1 VADLKKNGFKGN
13 EAFLKAAKDLADFG
27 KLNPFQEGW
36 LSKTWPDSAAQFGN
50 GEGALYLMGNWIV
63 AQQAQNSK
71 DGKGVGA
78 DNLTTVAFPGAIAGG
93 KGDGSE
99 TLGGIAGYELNASAP
114 PEAAKFLE
122 FFASREQQKPIA
134 EQGINI
140 PTAIGSADDLKD
152 PILQAAAK
160 AIAAS
165 SKHQNFLDQDLGPD
179 LGRVFNDVS
188 VALAAGDMTP
198 EEAAQALQDALDNG

>member
-1 VADLKKNGFKGN
+1 
-13 EAFLKAAKDLADFG
+13 
-27 KLNPFQEGW
+27 
-36 LSKTWPDSAAQFGN
+36 
-50 GEGALYLMGNWIV
+50 MGNWIV
-63 AQQAQNSK
+63 AQQAQDSK
-71 DGKGVGA
+71 DGKGIGA

-93 KGDGSE
+93 KGDGTE

-122 FFASREQQKPIA
+122 FFASREQQKPVA

-140 PTAIGSADDLKD
+140 PTALGSADDLKD

-165 SKHQNFLDQDLGPD
+165 SKHQNFIDQD
-179 LGRVFNDVS
+179 LGRVFSDVS
-188 VALAAGDMTP
+188 VALAAGDGAPASVPQDTRSRP
-198 EEAAQALQDALDNG
+198 ARHPLGHHPAAGRLRAREQRTAHAQRISTDTE